1 MPARTF
7 RDFLQQLADSAQSPA
22 EKGGI
27 FERLVKAFL
36 ERDKQRNAQFV
47 RIWHW
52 RDYPHNRGMHDI
64 GIDLVAEERDTG
76 NHVAIQCKF
85 YAPGTQVSRDDVNK
99 LLGAYAVPQYAYGII
114 VSTSDNWTG
123 NAENALAGL
132 EKPVLRWGADVFENS
147 TINWNDFD
155 LDTPDTLPHR
165 PTKNLRD
172 YQEAA
177 LNKVLDGFNRND
189 RGKLIMACGSGKTFT
204 ALRIAERVAQAGGN
218 VLFLTP
224 SISLLSQSLI
234 DWANDAD
241 LPLKTFA
248 VCSDIRAG
256 KRPDNDISP
265 YDLTETPSTNPE
277 RLAARFRAAHR
288 GATMTVIFS
297 TYQSLNVISEAQ
309 RSENGLPEFDLIICD
324 EAHRTT
330 GASLAGEDES
340 NFQRVHDNDFIAAQ
354 KRLYMTATPRIYG
367 DRARRKANE
376 NLLTLASMDDQSLY
390 GPEFHRLGFGE
401 ATDLGILTPYKVVI
415 LNVDQEQVGIDLDA
429 LLSDSSTDINMNNG
443 ARMVGCWN
451 GLGKRGAAGVDF
463 TADPQPAKR
472 AVAFSNSIKQSKQ
485 FAQYFNPVI
494 ESCLNAG
501 GDHAANSLR
510 CIVHHV
516 DGTQTALHRSERLAW
531 LRQEPANDVCHILSN
546 ARCLTEGIDVPALD
560 AVLFLHPRRSEIDV
574 VQAVGRVMR
583 RAEGKQFGYIIIPI
597 AQDPNAT
604 PQETVS
610 NSSYKA
616 VWQVINAISAHDD
629 RFEALINQLAL
640 TKTVGD
646 GPTEFPDDTGISA
659 NGIPDDNGDPG
670 DASEPDGI
678 QGRLI
683 IQGTSELRDAILA
696 KIVDKYADPGYWE
709 NWAKTI
715 REIAQ
720 RHEARIRALLN
731 NPDSGVRPVF
741 QQYLAGLK
749 RNLNDGVTEDD
760 AIGMLSQHLITK
772 PVFDALFSN
781 YAFTQRNPVSQA
793 MQDTLESLQ
802 ERGLEKETEGLAS
815 FYRDV
820 SVSVRGITD
829 AAVKQKIIA
838 ELYQRFFKL
847 ALPETAARLGIV
859 YTPVEV
865 VDYILRS
872 VEDVLNREFG
882 ASVSDTGV
890 HVLEPFV
897 GTGTFITRLLRSGL
911 IRPDDLPRK
920 YESELH
926 ANDIMLLAYY
936 VAAVNI
942 ESTYHDLA
950 EAGEYRPFDGIVL
963 TDTFQS
969 YEPNGRIDEYLF
981 PRNNRR
987 IERQK
992 GLDIRVIIG
1001 NPPYSATNNR
1011 AYPSIDG
1018 RVQRTYAAPSVTRH
1032 LSALYDPY
1040 VKAIRLASDRIQG
1053 SENGGIVAFVT
1064 NGGFI
1069 ESNAFDGFRKAV
1081 AGEFHAVYCY
1091 NLRGDARTSG
1101 DKRQRE
1107 GGGIFDVGSRA
1118 GVSILLLVKKPGK
1131 SPGATIHYRD
1141 IGDYLTREDK
1151 LRILGSSRLDSTDW
1165 QVITPNAAGDWINQ
1179 RSEAFP
1185 AMRPLA
1191 ASDGDQTWLAPIFN
1205 HRTLG
1210 LVTARDAWCFA
1221 SSERQLRANIARNL
1235 AFYNEQAA
1243 AFQATNPEGSLTERM
1258 AKAKAFAAI
1267 DPQQFHWDAK
1277 NYRDLANGETYTI
1290 RDAGFTVSL
1299 YRPFFKQRLYFD
1311 NRLNNS
1317 ARDFQEIYP
1326 EADIENPCINITRM
1340 GAAASFHALMTSVIP
1355 EYHLTGDTEVL
1366 PRYRYVPA
1374 QQLTRLP
1381 DPDNPELERVSN
1393 INPAALS
1400 QFREHYGD
1408 AEIGEDDL
1416 FYYAYGM
1423 LHSQQWRE
1431 KFADDLSKSHARIP
1445 MAASADDFRAFAAAG
1460 RELSDLHV
1468 NYESIEPH
1476 PLLESYGP
1484 GWNPEAPNAYR
1495 VERMAYAGPARS
1507 PDKTAIICNA
1517 RITLSGIPPEAHEY
1531 RLGSRSALDW
1541 LIERYRITT
1550 DAKSGITNDPNH
1562 WAAEHGNPRYIIDMV
1577 KCVTA
1582 VSVRT
1587 VQIVRNLPYMR
1598 FDDDAPPPDA
1608 GRFRQLAD
1616 QWEKDTE
1623 YQSNFHQMASH
1634 PAYQEIISMG
1644 SAVVRL
1650 ILERLEQWGGRWF
1663 SALRA
1668 ITAADPVSPKDRG
1681 NATAMTAAWLE
1692 WGKRNGYA

>member
-155 LDTPDTLPHR
+155 LDTPDILPHR
-165 PTKNLRD
+165 ATKNLRD

-177 LNKVLDGFNRND
+177 LNNVLDGFNGND

-256 KRPDNDISP
+256 QRPDNDISP

-277 RLAARFRAAHR
+277 RLAARFRAAQR

-309 RSENGLPEFDLIICD
+309 RSANGLPEFDLIICD

-367 DRARRKANE
+367 DRARRRANE

-451 GLGKRGAAGVDF
+451 GLGKRGAEGVDF

-485 FAQYFNPVI
+485 FTQYFNPVI

-501 GDHAANSLR
+501 GAHAANSLQ

-560 AVLFLHPRRSEIDV
+560 AVLFLHPRKSEIDV

-629 RFEALINQLAL
+629 RFEAMINQLAL
-640 TKTVGD
+640 TKQVD
-646 GPTEFPDDTGISA
+646 PPPPAFPDGTDIGTNGISD
-659 NGIPDDNGDPG
+659 GDGDPG
-670 DASEPDGI
+670 DAPEPDGI

-781 YAFTQRNPVSQA
+781 YAFTQRNPVSRA
-793 MQDTLESLQ
+793 MQDMLESLQ

-950 EAGEYRPFDGIVL
+950 ETSEYRPFDGIVL

-1018 RVQRTYAAPSVTRH
+1018 RVQKTYAAPSVTRH

-1091 NLRGDARTSG
+1091 NLRGDQRTAGEKS
-1101 DKRQRE
+1101 RQE
-1107 GGGIFDVGSRA
+1107 AGKIFGAGSRA
-1118 GVSILLLVKKPGK
+1118 GVAILLLVKKPGK
-1131 SPGATIHYRD
+1131 SPGATIYYRD
-1141 IGDYLTREDK
+1141 IGNYLTREDK

-1326 EADIENPCINITRM
+1326 EADIENPCINVTRM

-1393 INPAALS
+1393 INPAALA

-1408 AEIGEDDL
+1408 AEISEDDL

-1423 LHSQQWRE
+1423 LHSQQWRQ

-1445 MAASADDFRAFAAAG
+1445 MAATADDFRAFAAAG
-1460 RELSDLHV
+1460 RELSELHI
-1468 NYESIEPH
+1468 NYETVAPY

-1484 GWNPEAPNAYR
+1484 GWNPDAPNAYR
-1495 VERMAYAGPARS
+1495 VEKMTYAGPARS
-1507 PDKTAIICNA
+1507 PNKTSIICNA
-1517 RITLSGIPPEAHEY
+1517 QITLSGIPPEAHEY

-1562 WAAEHGNPRYIIDMV
+1562 WAAEHGNPRYIIDLV
-1577 KCVTA
+1577 KRVTA

-1587 VQIVRNLPYMR
+1587 VAIVRNLPYMR
-1598 FDDDAPPPDA
+1598 FD
-1608 GRFRQLAD
+1608 
-1616 QWEKDTE
+1616 
-1623 YQSNFHQMASH
+1623 
-1634 PAYQEIISMG
+1634 
-1644 SAVVRL
+1644 
-1650 ILERLEQWGGRWF
+1650 
-1663 SALRA
+1663 
-1668 ITAADPVSPKDRG
+1668 
-1681 NATAMTAAWLE
+1681 
-1692 WGKRNGYA
+1692 YA